1 MACLDEL
8 INLWRCEAC
17 PDKLIMITMIT
28 AKGKKQSCVKNL
40 EVSECNTYVYASRN
54 LLVMKQH
61 SNKCNPKR
69 SDFDQCL
76 PKAVESAIRQLYQVY
91 DELNLTVTEPLD
103 VAALTIDAGSGPMGT
118 KQVYKNL
125 KTAGLEEIT
134 CSKAGFDFDK
144 KRLSLQC
151 LIPRYELTFDYEL
164 SGKILVLPKTGRGP
178 GLIIL
183 HDYKL
188 GLVFDL
194 KEYEKKG
201 RRYYQVVG
209 HKLDIDPKLIEV
221 KLDNLFDG
229 DKALGDGMNQVM
241 NVNWKELFEDV
252 KASYSEAFG
261 SIFAS
266 IFNRLLAKVPIN
278 ELFGDN

>member
-1 MACLDEL
+1 MQNIL
-8 INLWRCEAC
+8 ICIYLVTVATAA
-17 PDKLIMITMIT
+17 KLPANFM
-28 AKGKKQSCVKNL
+28 
-40 EVSECNTYVYASRN
+40 
-54 LLVMKQH
+54 
-61 SNKCNPKR
+61 KCNPKR

-164 SGKILVLPKTGRGP
+164 SGKILVLPITGRGP

-241 NVNWKELFEDV
+241 NENWKELFEDV

-266 IFNRLLAKVPIN
+266 IFNRLLAKVPIS

>member
-1 MACLDEL
+1 
-8 INLWRCEAC
+8 
-17 PDKLIMITMIT
+17 MI
-28 AKGKKQSCVKNL
+28 V
-40 EVSECNTYVYASRN
+40 
-54 LLVMKQH
+54 
-61 SNKCNPKR
+61 
-69 SDFDQCL
+69 D
-76 PKAVESAIRQLYQVY
+76 
-91 DELNLTVTEPLD
+91 
-103 VAALTIDAGSGPMGT
+103 
-118 KQVYKNL
+118 
-125 KTAGLEEIT
+125 
-134 CSKAGFDFDK
+134 
-144 KRLSLQC
+144 
-151 LIPRYELTFDYEL
+151 
-164 SGKILVLPKTGRGP
+164 
-178 GLIIL
+178 
-183 HDYKL
+183 DYKL